1 MANDSFLKTAAP
13 LVVLTFLVVYKFPA
27 ITRGVVRMGIGL

>member
-13 LVVLTFLVVYKFPA
+13 LVVLTFLAVYNFPV
-27 ITRGVVRMGIGL
+27 ITRGAERVGIVT